1 MRIDESNYETF
12 ERVNKITGTDYGII
26 WKDVENIEG
35 VIDIDGLYAMIE
47 DLICEI
53 DRLKEETEER
63 EQDIQD
69 NYIHRPMGDYTGD
82 AYDDRF

>member
-26 WKDVENIEG
+26 WKDAENIEG

-82 AYDDRF
+82 GYDDRF